1 MVGGETI
8 KRALSETTYLKAP
21 IFIDFSRDFHKNL
34 FNWEELGGTI
44 VDYTQ
49 EGIPLVES
57 WDNGKAFKFEVKAG
71 ETKWL
76 RIPTT
81 ERNPGVVILLEMYMT
96 GDVQATAYGTW
107 MGTPVCNV
115 NDSWA
120 YLAWRSGFGG
130 SWVEFTATNGGTVYI
145 STVSIY
151 PLSLENSEVFEW
163 WSYPNET
170 LDGTATYFYVV
181 DFIAT
186 RPTIVR
192 LVLNAAG
199 DGTNPINIS
208 VKLKTLDGVKEIA
221 TISTTLPR
229 LRHYEVYIPFVVGDY
244 AKIPVGHVIIEV
256 SGNGTFMYYV
266 ASRFSMEEFVKRYNG
281 YVEVSASN
289 TSTTVTTYTL
299 IDNNGKGNFYKDFAA
314 DITIARGGSVEL
326 LINGKS
332 VGTYTTSQTVDL
344 YFFENEPIWK
354 VEAKIAG
361 DGTNPSSVKIYG
373 HEFEGWYIASSRW

>member
-21 IFIDFSRDFHKNL
+21 ICIDFSRDFHKNL

-49 EGIPLVES
+49 EGIPLAS
-57 WDNGKAFKFEVKAG
+57 CWDNGKAFKFEVKAG

-81 ERNPGVVILLEMYMT
+81 AGNHGVAISLEMYMT
-96 GDVQATAYGTW
+96 GDVQATAYGAW
-107 MGTPVCNV
+107 MGTFPCCNV

-120 YLAWRSGFGG
+120 YLTWRSDFRG

-145 STVSIY
+145 STMSIY
-151 PLSLENSEVFEW
+151 SLSLENSEVYEVR
-163 WSYPNET
+163 SHPNQT
-170 LDGTATYFYVV
+170 LDGTTTYTTYVSC
-181 DFIAT
+181 IAT
-186 RPTIVR
+186 RPVLVR
-192 LVLNAAG
+192 LLFRVAG
-199 DGTNPINIS
+199 EGTNPINIS

-244 AKIPVGHVIIEV
+244 ANIPFGFAIIEV
-256 SGNGTFMYYV
+256 SGNGTFKYYAV
-266 ASRFSMEEFVKRYNG
+266 TRYNMEEFVKRYNG

-314 DITIARGGSVEL
+314 DITIASGGGSVEL

-373 HEFEGWYIASSRW
+373 HEFEGWYIVSR

>member
-8 KRALSETTYLKAP
+8 KRALSETTYLKTP
-21 IFIDFSRDFHKNL
+21 ICIDFSRDFHKNL

-49 EGIPLVES
+49 EGIPLVAS

-81 ERNPGVVILLEMYMT
+81 AGNHGVAISLEMYMT
-96 GDVQATAYGTW
+96 GDVQATAYGAW
-107 MGTPVCNV
+107 MGTSPVCNV

-120 YLAWRSGFGG
+120 YLAWRSDFRG
-130 SWVEFTATNGGTVYI
+130 SWVKFTATNGGTVYI
-145 STVSIY
+145 STMSIY
-151 PLSLENSEVFEW
+151 SLNLENSEVYEE
-163 WSYPNET
+163 WSYPNQT
-170 LDGTATYFYVV
+170 LDGITTYTYVV
-181 DFIAT
+181 AFIAT
-186 RPTIVR
+186 RPT
-192 LVLNAAG
+192 LAQLLLNVAG

-208 VKLKTLDGVKEIA
+208 VKLNTLDGVKEIA
-221 TISTTLPR
+221 TISTTSATLTN
-229 LRHYEVYIPFVVGDY
+229 YAVYIPLVVGNY
-244 AKIPVGHVIIEV
+244 ANISFGCVTIEV
-256 SGNGTFMYYV
+256 RGNGTFKYYRG
-266 ASRFSMEEFVKRYNG
+266 ARFNMKEFVKRYNG

-299 IDNNGKGNFYKDFAA
+299 IDNNGKGNFYKDFVA
-314 DITIARGGSVEL
+314 DITIASGGGSVEL

-373 HEFEGWYIASSRW
+373 HEFEGWYIVSR